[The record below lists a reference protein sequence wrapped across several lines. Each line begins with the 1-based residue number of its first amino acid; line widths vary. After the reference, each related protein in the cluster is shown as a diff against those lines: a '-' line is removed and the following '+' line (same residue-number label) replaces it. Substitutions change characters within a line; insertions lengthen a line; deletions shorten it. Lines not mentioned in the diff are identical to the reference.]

1 MYQLKLTSRAQ
12 RELDKL
18 TAEDL
23 RRIIAALQQLV
34 DNPRPVGS
42 KKLRETIYR
51 IRAGDWR
58 IIYAVLDKDNLV
70 IVGKIARRSKSTY
83 DRIKGL
89 ILSL

>member
-23 RRIIAALQQLV
+23 GRIVAALQQLV
-34 DNPRPVGS
+34 DNPRPSGS
-42 KKLRETIYR
+42 KKLRDTIYR
-51 IRAGDWR
+51 IRTGHWR
-58 IIYAVLDKDNLV
+58 IIYAVFDKDNLI

-83 DRIKGL
+83 DRMKD
-89 ILSL
+89 LS